1 MHKDRVDP
9 NTAPTLLE
17 RWFLRETGRAHG
29 KLQAFLRVVLSQY
42 VTNGLTVSLGLVLIM
57 LVMFQIAGL
66 AAAATAAVGVI
77 ITTLPDVPAPRKRK
91 IMQMLPAPLM
101 GMPLFALVQ
110 LVRSDELLLG
120 VVLVSGTFLAL
131 MMMA

>member
-1 MHKDRVDP
+1 MHKDRADP
-9 NTAPTLLE
+9 NT
-17 RWFLRETGRAHG
+17 
-29 KLQAFLRVVLSQY
+29 
-42 VTNGLTVSLGLVLIM
+42 
-57 LVMFQIAGL
+57 
-66 AAAATAAVGVI
+66 
-77 ITTLPDVPAPRKRK
+77 APRKRK

-110 LVRSDELLLG
+110 LARSDELRLG